1 MTFLLALALLA
12 PPRLD
17 QIPFADALDWAR
29 NGARH
34 NPFDEPPVVAVG
46 SGGAAAAKGA
56 HCAAAPPQK

>member
-1 MTFLLALALLA
+1 MVAASRRIWLAALFWALLVA
-12 PPRLD
+12 
-17 QIPFADALDWAR
+17 FVALDWAR